1 MSFAFS
7 IRPFTPADA
16 AAIALMRERS
26 IRQIG
31 ARAYSAAQ
39 IEAWAARSRDAGA
52 LAVRMGDGRQA
63 FIAVDG
69 SDAPAGFI
77 DLEDDGHIDMLYTAP
92 EAAGQGI
99 AGRMLAHVEALA
111 RQAGMGLLHTEASEV
126 ARPVFERHGFEVTH
140 RRDFEIDGVPIHNYK
155 MEKRL
160 KAS

>member
-7 IRPFTPADA
+7 IRPFTAADA
-16 AAIALMRERS
+16 AASALMRERS

-39 IEAWAARSRDAGA
+39 IEAWAARSRDAAA
-52 LAVRMGDGRQA
+52 LAVRMGDGLQA

-69 SDAPAGFI
+69 ADAPAGLI

-111 RQAGMGLLHTEASEV
+111 RKAGIGLLHTEASEV

-140 RRDFEIDGVPIHNYK
+140 RRDFDIDGVPIHNYK